1 MTDETKAYYA
11 GKNAGHLNVKPE
23 VPADAALAESY
34 KRGYRHA
41 RSEARLDA
49 DTEWDE

>member
-1 MTDETKAYYA
+1 MTTETQAYYA
-11 GKNAGHLNVKPE
+11 GKNAGHWGVKPE
-23 VPADAALAESY
+23 FPADGALAESY
-34 KRGYRHA
+34 RRGYRHA

>member
-1 MTDETKAYYA
+1 MTEETKAYYA
-11 GKNAGHLNVKPE
+11 GKNAGHWGVPPE
-23 VPADAALAESY
+23 LPADKAMADSY

-41 RSEARLDA
+41 RAEARLDA